1 MTGDQLVVHPNGIKT
16 VQCVLYRI
24 VFEINII
31 KILVVPQ
38 MSPVQIPK
46 LHNVFLLSSKIN
58 IKYFLLSPNKIFIT
72 GFN

>member
-1 MTGDQLVVHPNGIKT
+1 MVHPNGIKT
-16 VQCVLYRI
+16 VQCILYRI
-24 VFEINII
+24 VFEINIV
-31 KILVVPQ
+31 KILMVLP

-58 IKYFLLSPNKIFIT
+58 IKYFLLRLNKIFIT